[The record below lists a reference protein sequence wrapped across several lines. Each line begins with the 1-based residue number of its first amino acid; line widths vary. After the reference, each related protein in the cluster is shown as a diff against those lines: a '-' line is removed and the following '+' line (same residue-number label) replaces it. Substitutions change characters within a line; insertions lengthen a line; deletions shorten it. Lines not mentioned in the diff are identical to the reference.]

1 MSETKNATT
10 TKQGYQYMMFDMPKI
25 GIVGLGFVGTAIR
38 LAFEDQSFRIV
49 CVDVDPQKSD
59 GTYADLNDCEAV
71 FVCVPSPSKENGEC
85 DTSILNSVLYLLKDY
100 KNVII
105 SKTTAPPQFYEKM
118 QSVYPNLV
126 HVPEFLTAANASK
139 DFIQQ
144 TNLIVGGSV
153 SAYQREAE
161 RILKAVQPIKNT
173 AFCSIGEAALAKY
186 TINTFLATK
195 VVFMNEMA
203 ALAKA
208 HGYDWQKM
216 QVLVDTDERIGKS
229 HMQVPG
235 PDGQYGFG
243 GMCFPK
249 DTNALSK
256 YANKLGVQMSVL
268 KTAIKKNLLLRL
280 QKPK

>member
-1 MSETKNATT
+1 
-10 TKQGYQYMMFDMPKI
+10 MMFDMPSI
-25 GIVGLGFVGTAIR
+25 GIVGLGFVGDAIR
-38 LAFEDQSFRIV
+38 RVFADQGFKIV
-49 CVDVDPQKSD
+49 CIDADPQKTN
-59 GTYADLNDCEAV
+59 GTYSDLKDCEAV

-118 QSVYPNLV
+118 QPLYPNLV
-126 HVPEFLTAANASK
+126 HVPEFLTSANAVK
-139 DFIQQ
+139 DFSGETEI
-144 TNLIVGGSV
+144 IIGGQV
-153 SAYQREAE
+153 LAYQREAE
-161 RILKAVQPIKNT
+161 RILRSVQPIKNV

-186 TINTFLATK
+186 VINSFLATK

-203 ALAKA
+203 ELAEV
-208 HGYDWQKM
+208 HGYDWRKIRILIN
-216 QVLVDTDERIGKS
+216 VDERIGKS
-229 HMQVPG
+229 HTQVPG

-249 DTNALSK
+249 DTNALVK
-256 YANKLGVQMSVL
+256 YASKLGIQLSVL
-268 KTAIKKNLLLRL
+268 KSAIKKNLLLRL